1 MLFDTNSKLIRTPES
16 IWAMLTM
23 FPSVLVEKHGFNAFV
38 SSQYVWLS
46 SVAGGYVRSE
56 RR

>member
-1 MLFDTNSKLIRTPES
+1 MLFDIKSKLIPTPES

-23 FPSVLVEKHGFNAFV
+23 FPSVLVEKYGFDAFV

-46 SVAGGYVRSE
+46 SVAGDYVRSE